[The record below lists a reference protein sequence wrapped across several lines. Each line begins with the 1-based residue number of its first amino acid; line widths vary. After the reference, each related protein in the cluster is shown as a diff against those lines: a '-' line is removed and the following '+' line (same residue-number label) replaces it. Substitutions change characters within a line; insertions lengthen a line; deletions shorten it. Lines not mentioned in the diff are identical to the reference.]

1 LQVASLA
8 EYGECGPPFLT
19 AVRASFLD
27 YHDTICA
34 DAMHMTLHPNL
45 VIGTGTENREQAFTE
60 SADISS
66 STFTKLLLM
75 AYYRSHW
82 KRTISLIRD
91 IAWFSIDPLS
101 TEDQMNMSGQLSNGQ
116 QSKD

>member
-1 LQVASLA
+1 VASLA
-8 EYGECGPPFLT
+8 ECGERGPPFLT
-19 AVRASFLD
+19 AARASFLD

-45 VIGTGTENREQAFTE
+45 VIGTSTENSQQAFTE

-75 AYYRSHW
+75 AYYRSHR
-82 KRTISLIRD
+82 KRTISLVHD
-91 IAWFSIDPLS
+91 IAQFSIDHP
-101 TEDQMNMSGQLSNGQ
+101 
-116 QSKD
+116 